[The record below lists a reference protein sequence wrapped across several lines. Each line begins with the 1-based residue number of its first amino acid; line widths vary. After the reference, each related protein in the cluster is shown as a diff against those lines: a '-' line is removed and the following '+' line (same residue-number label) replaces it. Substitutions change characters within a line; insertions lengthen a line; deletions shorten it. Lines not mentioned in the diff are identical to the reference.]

1 MRITKN
7 RCKHIKKT
15 LKHPK
20 ADEQKRITFKEKITK
35 YKQEGRPIV
44 YVDESGFAHD
54 MPRIHGYSEMGK
66 RCFGRQDWNA
76 KGRKNVIAGLFG
88 SSLIGCGIVEYQTTI
103 ILTGRRQL

>member
-1 MRITKN
+1 M
-7 RCKHIKKT
+7 
-15 LKHPK
+15 
-20 ADEQKRITFKEKITK
+20 
-35 YKQEGRPIV
+35 